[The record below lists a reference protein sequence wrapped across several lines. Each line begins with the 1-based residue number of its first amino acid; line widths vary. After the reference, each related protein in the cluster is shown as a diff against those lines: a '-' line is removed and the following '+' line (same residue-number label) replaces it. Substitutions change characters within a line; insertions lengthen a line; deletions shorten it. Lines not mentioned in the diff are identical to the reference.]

1 MRAIYLVLI
10 LKKFLREKTLIKNF
24 FKYKS
29 GVNHYHFARKS
40 PNRNDCLYIFAPL
53 QKCRHVLVGTKQSVA
68 AILIIQ

>member
-1 MRAIYLVLI
+1 MSAIYLVLI

-40 PNRNDCLYIFAPL
+40 PIEMIDYTFLLPGKNE
-53 QKCRHVLVGTKQSVA
+53 G
-68 AILIIQ
+68 IL

>member
-1 MRAIYLVLI
+1 MSAIYLVLI

-40 PNRNDCLYIFAPL
+40 PNEMIDYTFLRPGKNA
-53 QKCRHVLVGTKQSVA
+53 G
-68 AILIIQ
+68 IL